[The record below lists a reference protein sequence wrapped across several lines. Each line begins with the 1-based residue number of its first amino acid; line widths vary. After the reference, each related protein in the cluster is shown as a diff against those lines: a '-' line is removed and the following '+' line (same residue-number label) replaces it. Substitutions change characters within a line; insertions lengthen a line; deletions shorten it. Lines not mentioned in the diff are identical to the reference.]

1 MSKVSFEDIGM
12 VTATFAAREDM
23 KPGQVVK
30 ITGNGEVGACTD
42 GDAFCGLALS
52 VRRGF
57 AGVPCP
63 FTAST
68 PSSVVAAMPSRPATA
83 ISFFT
88 SSSTTLPQTIR
99 VWERRSISNQII

>member
-52 VRRGF
+52 VRSGF
-57 AGVPCP
+57 AGGRVKLAADGTGGVKPVSTGGTEVLVVSADNSGH
-63 FTAST
+63 TA
-68 PSSVVAAMPSRPATA
+68 VVC
-83 ISFFT
+83 
-88 SSSTTLPQTIR
+88 L
-99 VWERRSISNQII
+99 

>member
-42 GDAFCGLALS
+42 GDAFCGLPC
-52 VRRGF
+52 RCG
-57 AGVPCP
+57 AGSPGC
-63 FTAST
+63 
-68 PSSVVAAMPSRPATA
+68 R
-83 ISFFT
+83 
-88 SSSTTLPQTIR
+88 
-99 VWERRSISNQII
+99 